1 MDLDQFTSF
10 LEYNG
15 RALTLHTCSLSY
27 KLKIDAGP
35 KPAAFCTLWETYA
48 NKPQQDN
55 SAFFSNASRILR
67 RDRGSVVHFSP
78 AARE

>member
-15 RALTLHTCSLSY
+15 RALTLHTCSLFY
-27 KLKIDAGP
+27 KLKIDAGL
-35 KPAAFCTLWETYA
+35 KTVAFCTLWETCV

-55 SAFFSNASRILR
+55 SAF
-67 RDRGSVVHFSP
+67 
-78 AARE
+78 